1 MGQPFFAS
9 VGEGAGKM
17 GFAGRGVAPGAAA
30 SEFRGE
36 VEPDIL
42 EILLREG
49 ESVARVGEE
58 DVAAVL
64 VDGHVG
70 VLAAFE
76 VGQLRGVVAL
86 DPAGFVDRDRLPAAG
101 GVVLVFEPILDDFE
115 LERAHRADDLAAV
128 EGADE
133 QLRHALVHELVHAF
147 GELLEFQ
154 RVGVLDIAE
163 LFGGERRDAREF
175 ELFAF
180 GEGVADLEVA
190 RVVQA
195 HDVARIGEVDDR
207 LLLGHEGRRRRE
219 FELLA
224 AAHMQVVFVAFERAR
239 TYFEECDAVAVVGI
253 HVGVDLE
260 DEARHFGFRR
270 LHDAG
275 FGRGRARRGGY
286 AHEAFEQ
293 LAHAEVVDRRT
304 EEYRGQFAPQVGPAV
319 EIVVN
324 ALDQLDV
331 RAQLGREF
339 VADLGLQLRRGE
351 VRDFD
356 GRGVGREL
364 LVGGEER
371 EVFLVEVVYA
381 LERGAVRDRERQRPH
396 ADVELLFDLVQQVE
410 RLLRGAVELVDEDDY
425 RGRAHAADLHQ
436 LARLRLDA
444 LGAVDDDDDRID
456 GRQRAEG
463 VLGEVFVARS
473 VENVDL
479 RALVFEA
486 HYGRGDRDSAL
497 AFDLHEVR
505 SGALLDLVAL
515 DGPGDVDGAAEE
527 EQFLGKGGFTR
538 VGVGDD
544 REGAAACD
552 LFL

>member
-1 MGQPFFAS
+1 MLEVHLRHLQHISAVRQEHIPTLA
-9 VGEGAGKM
+9 V
-17 GFAGRGVAPGAAA
+17 
-30 SEFRGE
+30 FRH
-36 VEPDIL
+36 
-42 EILLREG
+42 
-49 ESVARVGEE
+49 
-58 DVAAVL
+58 VL
-64 VDGHVG
+64 V
-70 VLAAFE
+70 F
-76 VGQLRGVVAL
+76 AL
-86 DPAGFVDRDRLPAAG
+86 LEGFQFSRIIALNPAGFIQTERLPTALRT
-101 GVVLVFEPILDDFE
+101 VFVLQTILDDLE
-115 LERAHRADDLAAV
+115 LQRAHRADDLAAV
-128 EGADE
+128 ERRGE
-133 QLRHALVHELVHAF
+133 ELRHAFVHELVDAL
-147 GELLEFQ
+147 GQLLELQ
-154 RVGVLDIAE
+154 RVGVLDVAE
-163 LFGGERRDAREF
+163 LFGGERRDAREA

-180 GEGVADLEVA
+180 GERVADLEVA

-224 AAHMQVVFVAFERAR
+224 AAHVQVVFVAFERAR

-456 GRQRAEG
+456 GRERAVG
-463 VLGEVFVARS
+463 VLCEVLVAGG
-473 VENVDL
+473 VENIDL
-479 RALVFEA
+479 ASRVFEA
-486 HYGRGDRDSAL
+486 HHGRGDRDSAL

-515 DGPGDVDGAAEE
+515 DGSGHVDRAAEE
-527 EQFLGKGGFTR
+527 QQFLREGGLAR

-544 REGAAACD
+544 GEGSPACD

>member
-1 MGQPFFAS
+1 MEA
-9 VGEGAGKM
+9 
-17 GFAGRGVAPGAAA
+17 
-30 SEFRGE
+30 
-36 VEPDIL
+36 DIL
-42 EILLREG
+42 EVLLRE
-49 ESVARVGEE
+49 SQPVAGVGEE
-58 DVAAVL
+58 NVAAVL
-64 VDGHVG
+64 VHGHVG
-70 VLAAFE
+70 VLAALE
-76 VGQLRGVVAL
+76 VGQLRGVVAV
-86 DPAGFVDRDRLPAAG
+86 DPAGLVDRDRLPAAR
-101 GVVLVFEPILDDFE
+101 GVVLVLQTVLDDLE

-128 EGADE
+128 ERACE
-133 QLRHALVHELVHAF
+133 QLRHALVHQLVDAF
-147 GELLEFQ
+147 GQLLEFQ
-154 RVGVLDIAE
+154 RVGVLDVAE
-163 LFGGERRDAREF
+163 LLGGERRNSGEA
-175 ELFAF
+175 ELLAF
-180 GEGVADLEVA
+180 GEGVADLEVP
-190 RVVQA
+190 RVVQT
-195 HDVARIGEVDDR
+195 HDVARIGEVDHR
-207 LLLGHEGRRRRE
+207 LFLGHEGRRGGE
-219 FELLA
+219 FQLLA
-224 AAHMQVVFVAFERAR
+224 AAYVEVVPIPFERAGTDLQER
-239 TYFEECDAVAVVGI
+239 DAVAVVGV

-260 DEARHFGFRR
+260 DEARHFRFRR

-275 FGRGRARRGGY
+275 FGRSRARRGGY

-304 EEYRGQFAPQVGPAV
+304 EEYRGQFAPQIGVTV

-486 HYGRGDRDSAL
+486 HHGRGDRDSAL

-527 EQFLGKGGFTR
+527 EQFFGKGGFTR